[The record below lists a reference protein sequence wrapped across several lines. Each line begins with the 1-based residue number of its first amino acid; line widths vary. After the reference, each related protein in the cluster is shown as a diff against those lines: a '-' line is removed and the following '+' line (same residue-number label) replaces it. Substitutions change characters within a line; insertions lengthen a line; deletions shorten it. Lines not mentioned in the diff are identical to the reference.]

1 MAAHR
6 AGMVVV
12 ARQLLRVSAAAD
24 ACVVRVLVAVAGRAA
39 GLR

>member
-1 MAAHR
+1 
-6 AGMVVV
+6 MVVV

-24 ACVVRVLVAVAGRAA
+24 ACVVCVLVAVAGRAA